1 MSQVKLNKG
10 ESVDRAL
17 RRLRKKITTENTL
30 KEVKDRRFFKKTS
43 KKRYEHER
51 RRNYNQRIQSQ
62 NEW

>member
-1 MSQVKLNKG
+1 M
-10 ESVDRAL
+10 AL
-17 RRLRKKITTENTL
+17 LRLRKNIKTENTL

>member
-30 KEVKDRRFFKKTS
+30 KEVRDRRFFKKPS
-43 KKRYEHER
+43 KERYERER
-51 RRNYNQRIQSQ
+51 RRNYNQRIRSQ